1 VSDVL
6 HDVGKEVEDLVDP
19 LSVDIDSLAAAAEA
33 SVSVKKDASLSKST
47 PQRPQASGDDAAV
60 IPPLF
65 LLRFNLFS
73 ATYPSDLVVLCDPPM
88 RCPHAALTGNKKSAG
103 SLFQDVDDTLSF

>member
-6 HDVGKEVEDLVDP
+6 HGVGKEVEDLVDP

-47 PQRPQASGDDAAV
+47 PQRPQASGDDAAI
-60 IPPLF
+60 IPPF

-73 ATYPSDLVVLCDPPM
+73 ATYPSYLIVLCHPPM
-88 RCPHAALTGNKKSAG
+88 RCPHAALTGKKKSAG